1 MAQKKTKPVWRWLI
15 ILIGVAAVGLLGWYI
30 IVSRQPINM
39 DELGRD
45 NLYHYRNQDL
55 NFSLDLPEEFIYYQT
70 ERTNSAD
77 YKEIKFFVPTSD
89 PAYLY
94 EALPSYAQPI
104 IVRVYAEEAW
114 NDLSDGDESKSDFQ
128 KITVKNGQVYLIWF
142 WERQPKDWQDKWGA
156 EMQAAISQ
164 SLR

>member
-1 MAQKKTKPVWRWLI
+1 MTQRKIKPVWRWLI
-15 ILIGVAAVGLLGWYI
+15 IAFVVAIIALLSWWI
-30 IVSRQPINM
+30 IASRQPINM

-55 NFSLDLPEEFIYYQT
+55 NFNLDLPEQFIYYQT

-89 PAYLY
+89 PDYLY
-94 EALPSYAQPI
+94 ESLPSYAKPI
-104 IVRVYAEEAW
+104 VVRVYLEDAW
-114 NDLSDGDESKSDFQ
+114 NNLSDEDENKSDFQ

-142 WERQPKDWQDKWGA
+142 WERQPKDWQDKWSE
-156 EMQAAISQ
+156 EMKETISQ

>member
-1 MAQKKTKPVWRWLI
+1 MTQRKTKPVWRWLI
-15 ILIGVAAVGLLGWYI
+15 IAFVVAIIALLSWLIIA
-30 IVSRQPINM
+30 SRQPINM

-55 NFSLDLPEEFIYYQT
+55 NFNLDLPEQFIYYQT

-89 PAYLY
+89 PDYLY
-94 EALPSYAQPI
+94 ESLPSYAKPI
-104 IVRVYAEEAW
+104 VVRVYLEDAW
-114 NDLSDGDESKSDFQ
+114 NNLSEEDENKSDFQ

-142 WERQPKDWQDKWGA
+142 WERQPKDWQDKWSE
-156 EMQAAISQ
+156 EMKEIISQ